1 MITYTIENIKPKPIY
16 QRDQELI
23 QDVRNGNSSALD
35 EFYLLNRREFLKWSE
50 KLFGLDSAKAMDIYQ
65 DAILILYENIKR
77 GKLSHLNS
85 SLKTYLYGIGK
96 NLTLNKMAREKAEKK
111 RWQEVYSFEETE
123 EITLYPDVREES
135 LDAVK
140 SCLEGLSNRNQ
151 AILKLYYYRRL
162 PLKLIAEQ
170 LGYENVDVVK
180 NQKVRCIKYLK
191 KLVEDR
197 LNDTN

>member
-1 MITYTIENIKPKPIY
+1 MIIYTIQTNKPKKPY
-16 QRDQELI
+16 QKDQELI
-23 QDVRNGNSSALD
+23 QDMRNGNSSALD
-35 EFYLLNRREFLKWSE
+35 EFYLLNRREFSKWSE

-65 DAILILYENIKR
+65 DAIIILYENINR
-77 GKLSHLNS
+77 GKLSQLNS

-96 NLTLNKMAREKAEKK
+96 NLILNKMAREKAEKK
-111 RWQEVYSFEETE
+111 RWQEVYPFEETE
-123 EITLYPDVREES
+123 EITLYPTVREES

-140 SCLEGLSNRNQ
+140 SCLEGLSIRNQ
-151 AILKLYYYRRL
+151 AILKLYYYRHL
-162 PLKLIAEQ
+162 PLKTIAEQ